1 MASTY
6 SVTAS
11 NILAVTRSSSVV
23 FLVQVQT
30 CLEYSEEWETNEDE
44 LVKINVL
51 KLGRPQTILMLVA
64 EKGRRFYGLGG
75 RGPVT
80 LLSPFEMMVG
90 GPPGWLC

>member
-6 SVTAS
+6 SVTAKQYIS
-11 NILAVTRSSSVV
+11 RDTFIFHGLSRS
-23 FLVQVQT
+23 VQT

-44 LVKINVL
+44 LVKINVF
-51 KLGRPQTILMLVA
+51 KLGRPQTILMLAA

-75 RGPVT
+75 RGSLT
-80 LLSPFEMMVG
+80 LLAPFEMMVG